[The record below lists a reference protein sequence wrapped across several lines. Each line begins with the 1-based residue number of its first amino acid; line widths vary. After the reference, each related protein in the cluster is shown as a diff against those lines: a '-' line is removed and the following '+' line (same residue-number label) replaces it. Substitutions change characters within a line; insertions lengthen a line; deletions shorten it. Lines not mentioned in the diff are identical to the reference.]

1 MFLTYPVK
9 IIAASSLTI
18 VGVEGENE
26 RERERESERERERE
40 RGRETKHVCKAKPS
54 REVLIDTVDDIK
66 PALP

>member
-18 VGVEGENE
+18 VGVEGE
-26 RERERESERERERE
+26 RERLRERERE